1 MKMGDRAYIVIKT
14 GASELDTLSIYGHWA
29 GSSNLEAVKNVLGR
43 TDRIGDHAYLTAQIF
58 HEWAVKLNGY
68 EGGTG
73 FGIMAGD
80 GDEEENP
87 TVYVNADNGSY
98 TYQGTEYTEYKKG
111 SF

>member
-1 MKMGDRAYIVIKT
+1 MGNRAYIVIKT
-14 GASELDTLSIYGHWA
+14 GASEADTISIYGHWA
-29 GSSNLEAVKNVLGR
+29 GDNNLEAVKNVLERDGA
-43 TDRIGDHAYLTAQIF
+43 RIGDHSYLTAQIF
-58 HEWAVKLNGY
+58 HEWSVNLNAY

-98 TYQGTEYTEYKKG
+98 TYQGTEYTEYQKRG
-111 SF
+111 I

>member
-1 MKMGDRAYIVIKT
+1 MGDRAYIVIKT

-43 TDRIGDHAYLTAQIF
+43 DHARIGDHAYLTAQIF
-58 HEWAVKLNGY
+58 HEWAVNLNGY

-87 TVYVNADNGSY
+87 TVYVNADNGAY
-98 TYQGTEYTEYKKG
+98 TYQGTEYTEFQKREK
-111 SF
+111 